1 LDDFS
6 FIAYKLYPNEH
17 IKKLGMETSD
27 EIRQQYKRRRTPM
40 FCGYIF
46 LTAMLLILTM
56 FCRRIEAFLFSTT
69 PSRRSLPESTFALPL
84 SSSDEDLTNDNNS
97 ERYSRTVRLREE
109 AESPSRKGRYFFYLN
124 IAGGA
129 TTSLFISIA
138 RIAAALSGVN
148 TDLMDESI
156 RNAIIDIVGLCVV
169 VYFWKQDQVA
179 EESRLRRATKG
190 AELAKLS
197 VRTSKALLVNSV
209 SSNEMVDLQQMSGSL
224 TFTTTLA
231 SFRRERGIE
240 KRIVIAAAGCK
251 KIDQVLKEAQALQSE
266 LADND
271 LVVVPAVIP
280 QGVAHSWKT

>member
-1 LDDFS
+1 
-6 FIAYKLYPNEH
+6 
-17 IKKLGMETSD
+17 
-27 EIRQQYKRRRTPM
+27 
-40 FCGYIF
+40 
-46 LTAMLLILTM
+46 
-56 FCRRIEAFLFSTT
+56 
-69 PSRRSLPESTFALPL
+69 LPESTFALPL

-109 AESPSRKGRYFFYLN
+109 AESPFRKVRYFFYLN

-197 VRTSKALLVNSV
+197 VRASKVLLVNSV